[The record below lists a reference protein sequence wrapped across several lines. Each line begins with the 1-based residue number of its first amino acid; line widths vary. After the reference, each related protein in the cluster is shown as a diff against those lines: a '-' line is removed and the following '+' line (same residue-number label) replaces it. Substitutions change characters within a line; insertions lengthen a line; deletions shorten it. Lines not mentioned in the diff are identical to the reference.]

1 MTQQLEKSW
10 GGEDV
15 NMQKPKVVHVS
26 LADPL
31 KDARVADA
39 ASLETNLDLVMV
51 MVGAVIYI
59 K

>member
-1 MTQQLEKSW
+1 
-10 GGEDV
+10 
-15 NMQKPKVVHVS
+15 MQKPKVVHVS